1 MSIPE
6 STIQNI
12 LNSVDIVDVVGESV
26 RLTKSGRNFKAR
38 CPFHSEKTPSFMVS
52 AEKQIFHCFGCNAGG
67 NAIGFVMKM
76 EGLTYPEAI
85 KKLAKKCG
93 IEIKETYSAAD
104 AQQSKERETIFRILE
119 DAAVFYRQFFD
130 NSKIAK
136 DWVKKRGISDDT
148 VKKFRIGYAPES
160 SKTLVN
166 AAVKKG
172 YTKEELYKAGIASS
186 DKPACQSETAG
197 RDFFYNRII
206 FPIFD
211 ITGRVV
217 AFGGRVLDGKS
228 LPKYINSPET
238 VVYSKS
244 KILYGLNFAG
254 KAIRDAGSA
263 VILEGYIDVVMC
275 HQFGFENTAAT
286 LGTAFTQNHS
296 SILKRYTDNI
306 IIAYDADTA
315 GNSSALRSCDVLLAD
330 DLYVK
335 VAQFPAGKDSDEILL
350 SGGADELKNIFSNA
364 KSYIDFLVEW
374 KSASFNPDTIEGKR
388 DIAKIVL
395 PVILKIPNAIVKSEY
410 IKMLSE
416 RLGIK
421 EGILNSEMSK
431 IKNVFPRTV
440 SADKTNI
447 KKNINPSERNLIS
460 VLVKNLKLINSLAD
474 VTGEDFSRAEIR
486 EIFCL
491 LLKLKEDGRTSVAPA
506 ELVEKSGSDF
516 ITQILMDDDGVA
528 DPAKFVESY
537 RAAVMLARD
546 KKNMERLK
554 KENLNEFIR
563 ISKKI
568 KGSKR

>member
-12 LNSVDIVDVVGESV
+12 LSSVDIVEVVGESV

-52 AEKQIFHCFGCNAGG
+52 TEKQIFHCFGCNAGG
-67 NAIGFVMKM
+67 NAISFVMKM

-93 IEIKETYSAAD
+93 IEIKENYSGAD

-119 DAAVFYRQFFD
+119 DAAVFYQQFFD
-130 NSKIAK
+130 NNKIAK

-186 DKPACQSETAG
+186 DKPACQQSG

-238 VVYSKS
+238 AVYSKS

-254 KAIRDAGSA
+254 KAIRDSGSA

-275 HQFGFENTAAT
+275 HQFGFENTSAT

-296 SILKRYTDNI
+296 SILKRYTDNV

-315 GNSSALRSCDVLLAD
+315 GNSSALRSCDVLLEN
-330 DLYVK
+330 DLHVK

-350 SGGADELKNIFSNA
+350 SGGPDELKAVFSNA
-364 KSYIDFLVEW
+364 KSYIDFLVDW

-395 PVILKIPNAIVKSEY
+395 PVISKIPNAIVKSEY

-416 RLGIK
+416 RFGIK
-421 EGILNSEMSK
+421 EEILNSEMSK
-431 IKNVFPRTV
+431 IKQVYPRTA

-447 KKNINPSERNLIS
+447 KKNVNPSERNLIS
-460 VLVKNLKLINSLAD
+460 VLVKNLKLIDSLAD
-474 VTGEDFSRAEIR
+474 VTQEDFSSMEIGK
-486 EIFCL
+486 IFDE
-491 LLKLKEDGRTSVAPA
+491 LLKLKKEGRTSVMPA
-506 ELVEKSGSDF
+506 ELVEKLGSDF
-516 ITQILMDDDGVA
+516 ITPILMDDDGVA
-528 DPAKFVESY
+528 DPGKFVESY
-537 RAAVMLARD
+537 RTAVMLARD
-546 KKNMERLK
+546 KRNMERLK
-554 KENLNEFIR
+554 KENFHEFIE

-568 KGSKR
+568 KGSKKL